1 MNLRIRVYHIVFQF
15 LTSGDLMDFIDIT
28 VGLIV
33 LIILEIVLGIDNLV
47 ILSILSEKL
56 PPQQRKK
63 ARRWGL
69 TLSWVMRLIIL
80 ALAVDLIKLTKP
92 ILTLA
97 NMSFS
102 ARDIFLIGG
111 GAFLIWKATDEIHQ
125 DVTEELESNGKKTGG
140 FKTTFRAVIFQIA
153 LMDIIFSLDSVL
165 TAVGLTSHFWVMA
178 VAISSAILIMIFA
191 SEVVSAFIKEHPTI
205 KMLALS
211 YLILIGMV
219 LVADGFSF
227 HIPRGYI
234 YFAMGF
240 SLAVE
245 SLNLVKHSRKKRQNR
260 SGN

>member
-1 MNLRIRVYHIVFQF
+1 
-15 LTSGDLMDFIDIT
+15 MDFIDVIAS
-28 VGLIV
+28 LIV

-47 ILSILSEKL
+47 ILSILSERL
-56 PPQQRKK
+56 PPEQRKK

-69 TLSWVMRLIIL
+69 TLSWIMRLLLL
-80 ALAVDLIKLTKP
+80 AIAVDLIKLTKP
-92 ILTLA
+92 LLTINQL
-97 NMSFS
+97 SFS
-102 ARDIFLIGG
+102 ARDFFLMLG

-125 DVTEELESNGKKTGG
+125 DVTEDSVLVSENKKHS
-140 FKTTFRAVIFQIA
+140 FKATFRMVILQIVI
-153 LMDIIFSLDSVL
+153 MDIIFSLDSVL
-165 TAVGLTSHFWVMA
+165 TAVGLTSRFWVMA
-178 VAISSAILIMIFA
+178 LAITCAIFIMIFA
-191 SEVVSAFIKEHPTI
+191 SEMVSAFIKQHPTI

-240 SLAVE
+240 SLSVE
-245 SLNLVKHSRKKRQNR
+245 SLNLLKHSRKKSKRK